1 MADTEVIHKEM
12 APGTCS
18 MIKVAI
24 QTFEKHKVHNV
35 EHGKLAGFE
44 DMLIVKFQEKWY
56 NLENGQLGTQVDNV
70 ADPLVESP
78 EKVWRFFF

>member
-1 MADTEVIHKEM
+1 MLITGLRSRYVADTEVIHKEM

-44 DMLIVKFQEKWY
+44 DMFDCQISRKKVKFRKWTI
-56 NLENGQLGTQVDNV
+56 GHPG
-70 ADPLVESP
+70 
-78 EKVWRFFF
+78 